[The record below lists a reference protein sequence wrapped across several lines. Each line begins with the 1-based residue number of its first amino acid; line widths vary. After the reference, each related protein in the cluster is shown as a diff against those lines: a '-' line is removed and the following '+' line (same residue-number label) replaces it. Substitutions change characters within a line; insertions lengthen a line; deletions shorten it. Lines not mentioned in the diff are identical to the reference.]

1 MDTFCF
7 KVYYD
12 ETRYGERWRSH
23 DPTDREIMCSHLI
36 DRSIRPL
43 FAGFPANVMVN
54 VCVLKTNWKH
64 EADAELMAIIATSA
78 ALMKLNITQAG
89 PIGVIRIG
97 RINENII
104 INPTIDEQRRS
115 DFNLLYVCTRQNTI
129 MADLVASE
137 ISESDLATNIKL
149 AQLEAVKCID
159 SQVKLRERYESDK
172 KVKLLTSNSKN
183 LQDTRTQSSN
193 HSGREVALG
202 QAHCVEI
209 KSDVNRSDG
218 RGSHQIR
225 PVHCEAGYLHA
236 LHGSSLISCGETQVL
251 CTATIGKP
259 GETQSVDVLP
269 RKSFRVDYDFPPFCT
284 NHIMDIFSR
293 RWREI
298 GDGIFIEKALLAVIP
313 SQRDFPYAIHL
324 NSKVLASDGSSS
336 TTSVCGGSIA
346 LMDAGVPI
354 KSHVAGVSI
363 GLVTDDET
371 SNGQLENYRIITDTS
386 GLENDLG
393 EMDFK
398 IAGTRNGIT
407 AIQLDAKSTLL
418 SLDVIGEAI
427 KYGRQA
433 HLQILDHME
442 QAINSPKE
450 TFYYKE
456 RRIEDDTG
464 NHLKLSKNQ
473 MIDYLKK
480 QPRKKKTVT
489 YPENIRKYI
498 NYHFS
503 SRTIQGDI
511 LCDKH
516 GHIPTPYVQQLLLRG
531 GSNEE
536 GAAAPVKDKSKIMCI
551 ENTKQ
556 CNAFKTRAIQV
567 KEGLEGAVPVV
578 TVTLNPEKP
587 RRGCFEIREEGGETF
602 ISLLEMKRPFAP
614 MKALDMEEVIEDII
628 NKIK

>member
-1 MDTFCF
+1 MAFSFLRSCVKSIGVSRQLIVLESKVTCLEPHAPGPLTIASKIRAFSSFTRRTRTRSNALNPPVIEAFQLGSSIISLEMIDDEKNHGSVLCHMDGTTVRSKIIMSHDKYNDDNFLQ
-7 KVYYD
+7 VYYD

-23 DPTDREIMCSHLI
+23 DPTDREIMCSHII
-36 DRSIRPL
+36 DRII
-43 FAGFPANVMVN
+43 
-54 VCVLKTNWKH
+54 
-64 EADAELMAIIATSA
+64 IIAFVA

-115 DFNLLYVCTRQNTI
+115 DINLLYVCTRQNPI

-137 ISESDLATNIKL
+137 ISESDLTANLKL

-159 SQVKLRERYESDK
+159 SQVKLRERYQMDK
-172 KVKLLTSNSKN
+172 KDTSNSKN
-183 LQDTRTQSSN
+183 FQDTRTQSSN

-202 QAHCVEI
+202 QAHCTETI
-209 KSDVNRSDG
+209 SDVNRFDG
-218 RGSHQIR
+218 RR
-225 PVHCEAGYLHA
+225 MF
-236 LHGSSLISCGETQVL
+236 T
-251 CTATIGKP
+251 
-259 GETQSVDVLP
+259 
-269 RKSFRVDYDFPPFCT
+269 
-284 NHIMDIFSR
+284 
-293 RWREI
+293 
-298 GDGIFIEKALLAVIP
+298 EKALLAVIP

-324 NSKVLASDGSSS
+324 NSEVLASDGSSS

-363 GLVTDDET
+363 GLVTDMET

-418 SLDVIGEAI
+418 SLDVIGEAL

-450 TFYYKE
+450 TSYYKE
-456 RRIEDDTG
+456 RRIED
-464 NHLKLSKNQ
+464 
-473 MIDYLKK
+473 
-480 QPRKKKTVT
+480 V
-489 YPENIRKYI
+489 
-498 NYHFS
+498 
-503 SRTIQGDI
+503 
-511 LCDKH
+511 
-516 GHIPTPYVQQLLLRG
+516 
-531 GSNEE
+531 
-536 GAAAPVKDKSKIMCI
+536 
-551 ENTKQ
+551 
-556 CNAFKTRAIQV
+556 
-567 KEGLEGAVPVV
+567 
-578 TVTLNPEKP
+578 
-587 RRGCFEIREEGGETF
+587 
-602 ISLLEMKRPFAP
+602 
-614 MKALDMEEVIEDII
+614 
-628 NKIK
+628 

>member
-1 MDTFCF
+1 MALSILRSCIKSRLTIGVSRQLIVMESKVTCPKRHAPGAEFLMRDVASKRRDFSSLTQPTRTRFNTLNLPVTEAFKLGSSIINLEMVDDEKNHGSMLCHMDGTTVRSNVIVSHDKYNDDNFLQ
-7 KVYYD
+7 VYYD

-43 FAGFPANVMVN
+43 FTAGFPANVMVN

-202 QAHCVEI
+202 QAHCAEI

-225 PVHCEAGYLHA
+225 PVHCEAGYYLHA

-269 RKSFRVDYDFPPFCT
+269 RKSFRVNYDFPPFCT

-298 GDGIFIEKALLAVIP
+298 GDGMFIEKALLAVIP

-450 TFYYKE
+450 TSYYKE

-464 NHLKLSKNQ
+464 NDLKLSRQ
-473 MIDYLKK
+473 VLSAH
-480 QPRKKKTVT
+480 RTV
-489 YPENIRKYI
+489 I
-498 NYHFS
+498 FS
-503 SRTIQGDI
+503 PD
-511 LCDKH
+511 
-516 GHIPTPYVQQLLLRG
+516 P
-531 GSNEE
+531 
-536 GAAAPVKDKSKIMCI
+536 
-551 ENTKQ
+551 
-556 CNAFKTRAIQV
+556 FK
-567 KEGLEGAVPVV
+567 
-578 TVTLNPEKP
+578 
-587 RRGCFEIREEGGETF
+587 ETF
-602 ISLLEMKRPFAP
+602 F
-614 MKALDMEEVIEDII
+614 VINMATYQHDER
-628 NKIK
+628 K

>member
-1 MDTFCF
+1 MALSILRSCIKSRLTIGVSRQLIVLESKVTCPERHAPGAEFLMRVASKIRAFSSFTRRTRTRSNALNPPVIEAFQLGSSIISLEMIDDEKNHGSVLCHMDGTTVRSKIIMSHDKYNDDNFLQ
-7 KVYYD
+7 VYYD

-23 DPTDREIMCSHLI
+23 DPTDREIMCSHII

-43 FAGFPANVMVN
+43 FTAGFPANVMVN

-97 RINENII
+97 RINENIT

-115 DFNLLYVCTRQNTI
+115 DINLLYVCTRQNPI

-137 ISESDLATNIKL
+137 ISESDLTANLKL

-159 SQVKLRERYESDK
+159 SQVKLRKRYQMDK
-172 KVKLLTSNSKN
+172 KDTSNSKN
-183 LQDTRTQSSN
+183 FQDTRTQSSN

-202 QAHCVEI
+202 QAHCAETI
-209 KSDVNRSDG
+209 SDVNRFDG
-218 RGSHQIR
+218 RNIHQIR
-225 PVHCEAGYLHA
+225 PLHCEAGYLHT
-236 LHGSSLISCGETQVL
+236 LHGSSLMSCGETQVL
-251 CTATIGKP
+251 CTASIGMF
-259 GETQSVDVLP
+259 T
-269 RKSFRVDYDFPPFCT
+269 
-284 NHIMDIFSR
+284 
-293 RWREI
+293 
-298 GDGIFIEKALLAVIP
+298 EKALLAVIP

-324 NSKVLASDGSSS
+324 NSEVLASDGSSS

-363 GLVTDDET
+363 GLVTNMET

-418 SLDVIGEAI
+418 SLDVIGEAL

-450 TFYYKE
+450 TSYYKE
-456 RRIEDDTG
+456 RRIEDETG
-464 NHLKLSKNQ
+464 NHLKLS
-473 MIDYLKK
+473 
-480 QPRKKKTVT
+480 
-489 YPENIRKYI
+489 
-498 NYHFS
+498 S
-503 SRTIQGDI
+503 S
-511 LCDKH
+511 
-516 GHIPTPYVQQLLLRG
+516 
-531 GSNEE
+531 
-536 GAAAPVKDKSKIMCI
+536 
-551 ENTKQ
+551 
-556 CNAFKTRAIQV
+556 
-567 KEGLEGAVPVV
+567 
-578 TVTLNPEKP
+578 
-587 RRGCFEIREEGGETF
+587 
-602 ISLLEMKRPFAP
+602 
-614 MKALDMEEVIEDII
+614 
-628 NKIK
+628 

>member
-1 MDTFCF
+1 MALSILRSCIKSRLTIGVSRQLIVLESKVTCPERHAPGAEFLMRVASKIRAFSSFTRRTRTRSNALNPPVIEAFQLGSSIISLEMIDDEKNHGSVLCHMDGTTVRSKIIMSHDKYNDDNFLQ
-7 KVYYD
+7 VYYD

-23 DPTDREIMCSHLI
+23 DPTDREIMCSHII

-43 FAGFPANVMVN
+43 FTAGFPANVMVN

-97 RINENII
+97 RINENIT

-115 DFNLLYVCTRQNTI
+115 DINLLYVCTRQNPI

-137 ISESDLATNIKL
+137 ISESDLTANLKL

-159 SQVKLRERYESDK
+159 SQVKLRKRYQMDK
-172 KVKLLTSNSKN
+172 KDTSNSKN
-183 LQDTRTQSSN
+183 FQDTRTQSSN

-202 QAHCVEI
+202 QAHCAETI
-209 KSDVNRSDG
+209 SDVNRFDG
-218 RGSHQIR
+218 RNIHQIR
-225 PVHCEAGYLHA
+225 PLHCEAGYLHT
-236 LHGSSLISCGETQVL
+236 LHGSSLMSCGETQVL
-251 CTATIGKP
+251 CTASTGKL

-284 NHIMDIFSR
+284 NHIVDIFSR

-298 GDGIFIEKALLAVIP
+298 GDGMFTEKALLAVIP

-324 NSKVLASDGSSS
+324 NSEVLASDGSSS

-363 GLVTDDET
+363 GLVTNMET

-418 SLDVIGEAI
+418 SLDVIGEAL

-450 TFYYKE
+450 TSYYKE
-456 RRIEDDTG
+456 RRIEDETG
-464 NHLKLSKNQ
+464 NHLKLS
-473 MIDYLKK
+473 
-480 QPRKKKTVT
+480 
-489 YPENIRKYI
+489 
-498 NYHFS
+498 S
-503 SRTIQGDI
+503 S
-511 LCDKH
+511 
-516 GHIPTPYVQQLLLRG
+516 
-531 GSNEE
+531 
-536 GAAAPVKDKSKIMCI
+536 
-551 ENTKQ
+551 
-556 CNAFKTRAIQV
+556 
-567 KEGLEGAVPVV
+567 
-578 TVTLNPEKP
+578 
-587 RRGCFEIREEGGETF
+587 
-602 ISLLEMKRPFAP
+602 
-614 MKALDMEEVIEDII
+614 
-628 NKIK
+628 